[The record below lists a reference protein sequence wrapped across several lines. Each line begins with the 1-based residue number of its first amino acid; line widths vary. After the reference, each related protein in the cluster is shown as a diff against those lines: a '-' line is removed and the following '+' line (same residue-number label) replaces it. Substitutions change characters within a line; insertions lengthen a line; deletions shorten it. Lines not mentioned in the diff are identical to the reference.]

1 MRSWL
6 AILATVALVVACD
19 DATDVTT
26 NDGGLPDG
34 STGGDAAPL
43 PPDALFVEPDAA
55 PGGALGDPCVSP
67 AECESGLCI
76 ASDEGGVCTKP
87 CVVGESTDCPEGW
100 ECADSIEFGQPV
112 CRPAPPEIGAICD
125 VCEEDDD
132 CGGPED
138 LCLPLLGGGGVKVCG
153 RACPNGACPAGYMCV
168 GVGGDVE
175 QCVPVDGCPEEGDG
189 DGDGVPDDRD
199 NCREVANMDQANA
212 DGDGFGDACDVC
224 PLDDD
229 PGQED
234 GDGDGA
240 GDACDNCP
248 GLANPDQAD
257 GNDDGVGDACSPPPE
272 GLFPGPGQPVPTG
285 GEASSQNYRV
295 RGVAGGGE
303 PAPPM
308 RSPRYRI
315 HPIGIGVIP

>member
-1 MRSWL
+1 MRSSLIIASL
-6 AILATVALVVACD
+6 ALVFAGCDATEVTAVDSGAVDPTPDVPFTPPADMGPVVDATV
-19 DATDVTT
+19 
-26 NDGGLPDG
+26 GGL
-34 STGGDAAPL
+34 
-43 PPDALFVEPDAA
+43 
-55 PGGALGDPCVSP
+55 LGDDCNSP
-67 AECESGLCI
+67 AECESGICI
-76 ASDEGGVCTKP
+76 PNEDGTGLCTKP
-87 CVVGESTDCPEGW
+87 CVVGESTDCPDGW
-100 ECADSIEFGQPV
+100 ECADSVEFGQPV
-112 CRPAPPEIGAICD
+112 CRPAPPDIGRICD
-125 VCEEDDD
+125 ICEEDDD

-138 LCLPLLGGGGVKVCG
+138 LCLPLLNGGGVKVCS

-168 GVGGDVE
+168 SVGGDID

-199 NCREVANMDQANA
+199 NCRDTPNAMQENA
-212 DGDGFGDACDVC
+212 DGDGFGDACDIC

-234 GDGDGA
+234 GDDDGA

-248 GLANPDQAD
+248 GLANEDQAD
-257 GNDDGVGDACSPPPE
+257 SDGNGVGDACQPPPE
-272 GLFPGPGQPVPTG
+272 GLHAGPGHPVPTG
-285 GEASSQNYRV
+285 GTSSSQNYRV

-308 RSPRYRI
+308 SSPNYRI